1 MERPSRTRVF
11 VAIVV
16 VGVVVDAIANPVGYT
31 LVYGMFVDTNTISRK
46 RYKLEN
52 WFCILALSQFASV
65 WQFETE

>member
-31 LVYGMFVDTNTISRK
+31 LVYGIS
-46 RYKLEN
+46 
-52 WFCILALSQFASV
+52 
-65 WQFETE
+65 